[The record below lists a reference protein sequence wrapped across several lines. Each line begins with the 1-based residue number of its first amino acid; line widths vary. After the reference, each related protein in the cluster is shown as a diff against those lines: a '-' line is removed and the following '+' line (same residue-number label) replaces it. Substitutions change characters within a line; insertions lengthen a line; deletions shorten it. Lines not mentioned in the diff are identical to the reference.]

1 MVATPTRVKVCGL
14 TSLRDAELAVELGA
28 WALGMIF
35 FEDSPRRCSLAEAQ
49 RITSALRRKAEL
61 CGVFVNA
68 PLDQVAA
75 TGEQLGLSMLQLHGD
90 EGPAFCA
97 EAARRTGARVIKA
110 AQVSGP
116 GDVRDLERFHVDF
129 HLLDARA
136 RAPERRALRGGTG
149 ETFDWT
155 LMAGRHSKVPLIL
168 GGGLNPDNVADAIA
182 FAEPYAVDTAS
193 GTEAAP
199 GRKDA
204 DKLSAFFTSVETA
217 SNHGDTGK
225 RSDMSLPR
233 LDQNTRGVP
242 YNHGD
247 TGKKSDTPLPSLDRN
262 AQRAAYSHGDTGE
275 KKDTSLASS
284 DRKDNPPAVAGANGH
299 SSGRRVADTPT

>member
-1 MVATPTRVKVCGL
+1 MVATLTRVKVCGL

-68 PLDQVAA
+68 PLERVTAA
-75 TGEQLGLSMLQLHGD
+75 GEELGLSMLQLHGD

-97 EAARRTGARVIKA
+97 EVARRTGARVIKA

-136 RAPERRALRGGTG
+136 RASERRALRGGTG

-155 LMAGRHSKVPLIL
+155 LVAGRRSKIPLIL

-182 FAEPYAVDTAS
+182 FAAPYAVDTAS
-193 GTEAAP
+193 GTEVAP

-204 DKLSAFFTSVETA
+204 DKLSAFFTAVQTA
-217 SNHGDTGK
+217 YDHGDTDEE
-225 RSDMSLPR
+225 REMS
-233 LDQNTRGVP
+233 
-242 YNHGD
+242 
-247 TGKKSDTPLPSLDRN
+247 PSGLDRN
-262 AQRAAYSHGDTGE
+262 AKRPAHSHGDTKQE
-275 KKDTSLASS
+275 NDVPPESS
-284 DRKDNPPAVAGANGH
+284 ADVKATLPAATGAT
-299 SSGRRVADTPT
+299 GRPTGRQVADTPA